1 MRDPDRTGLEKSE
14 RKSDWLER
22 SEKPGSLG
30 KQATRRQLP
39 VLSLLSFF
47 KEDTIG
53 DWNVF
58 QVSFLSFVLGTLV
71 QERRGSSP
79 RTLESYSIPGLSK

>member
-1 MRDPDRTGLEKSE
+1 M
-14 RKSDWLER
+14 ER

-58 QVSFLSFVLGTLV
+58 QVRFLSFVLGALV
-71 QERRGSSP
+71 QDGFFTFTYMFLFSFFDELISS
-79 RTLESYSIPGLSK
+79 LYVFFSIY